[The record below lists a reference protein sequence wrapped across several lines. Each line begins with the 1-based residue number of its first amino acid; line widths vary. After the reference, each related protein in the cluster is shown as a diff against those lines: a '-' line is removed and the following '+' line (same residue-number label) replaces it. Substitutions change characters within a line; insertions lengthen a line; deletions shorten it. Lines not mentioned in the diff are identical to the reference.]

1 MCNIT
6 LIFVYFLLDI
16 TLKIVYT
23 IIRARENSTGKGG
36 REYRKG
42 KQEHQEERIRMREI
56 GMHLEERYAAMP
68 TAADAPPL
76 KSN

>member
-1 MCNIT
+1 MYISA
-6 LIFVYFLLDI
+6 IM
-16 TLKIVYT
+16 
-23 IIRARENSTGKGG
+23 IIRKGQDIGKGG

>member
-1 MCNIT
+1 MG
-6 LIFVYFLLDI
+6 
-16 TLKIVYT
+16 YT
-23 IIRARENSTGKGG
+23 YNGNKQNRSSEGR

-56 GMHLEERYAAMP
+56 GTHLEERYAAMP